1 MGVFGTAMAM
11 ITPDQLQELRLFIEV
26 TLDRD
31 WILLRR
37 AKALLQ
43 QAHKT
48 ADEIEQ
54 RVKRTITRTDPPCQQ
69 KPPHRKPF

>member
-1 MGVFGTAMAM
+1 MA
-11 ITPDQLQELRLFIEV
+11 TPDRLQDLRLLIEQ

-31 WILLRR
+31 WMLLCR

-54 RVKRTITRTDPPCQQ
+54 RVKRTITRTDPPARQGQ
-69 KPPHRKPF
+69 LHHRLL